1 MRFTLKDICK
11 YFNVAHATFAL
22 SFLAFSILLALYLD
36 GFLSTSIWVVFTPLW
51 IWDIVTL
58 IGIIL
63 TLVFWHSKYHTRC
76 NDDTDRH
83 YFHSILPQMFTI
95 LLLITA
101 ELLICMNISL
111 TLPIYFVVTFFPLF
125 MISIFSILSIFCT
138 LGIKRVFVVYYDVHL
153 VFSWLQVLFIGLRV
167 DTLVNWHWASTL
179 TPSWILLVLN
189 VFLYFLLVSVIY
201 KLRIS
206 RKGEHAAKTR
216 TKVQFWSFTILFPI
230 FHFLTTIFLI
240 LLVIRLETATGLY
253 YSLVFIPL
261 YLVLLL
267 LTFSSLIVN
276 RSNPLWFG
284 LRTSFFEGLIKFCP
298 IFQDLVNISYSTS
311 AHNEDRE
318 SLHNNT
324 QLQDTHDV
332 AIVPYKDI
340 LLPD

>member
-11 YFNVAHATFAL
+11 YFNVPHATFAL

-36 GFLSTSIWVVFTPLW
+36 GFISTSIWVVFTPLW
-51 IWDIVTL
+51 IWDIVSLTGMIITL
-58 IGIIL
+58 I
-63 TLVFWHSKYHTRC
+63 FWHSKYHTRC

-101 ELLICMNISL
+101 ELLICINLSL

-138 LGIKRVFVVYYDVHL
+138 LGIKRLFVVYYDVHA
-153 VFSWLQVLFIGLRV
+153 VFSWLQILFIGLRV
-167 DTLVNWHWASTL
+167 DSLVSWHWASTFV
-179 TPSWILLVLN
+179 PSWLLIILD
-189 VFLYFLLVSVIY
+189 VFLYIVIVSIIY
-201 KLRIS
+201 KIHIS
-206 RKGEHAAKTR
+206 KKGENAAKTR

-230 FHFLTTIFLI
+230 FHLLTTIFLI
-240 LLVIRLETATGLY
+240 ILVIKLETAKDIH
-253 YSLVFIPL
+253 YSIVFIPL
-261 YLVLLL
+261 YLFLFLLIL
-267 LTFSSLIVN
+267 SSLIVN

-311 AHNEDRE
+311 TPNEDRE
-318 SLHNNT
+318 SLHNNNP
-324 QLQDTHDV
+324 LRDTHDV